1 MAQPT
6 NSNVDELQQNSLL
19 IETYKN
25 QLSDYCRKHSE
36 KNQKFKKEELKK
48 ESQINARKQNKEAE
62 SK

>member
-36 KNQKFKKEELKK
+36 KNQKFKKEEL
-48 ESQINARKQNKEAE
+48 RRT
-62 SK
+62 